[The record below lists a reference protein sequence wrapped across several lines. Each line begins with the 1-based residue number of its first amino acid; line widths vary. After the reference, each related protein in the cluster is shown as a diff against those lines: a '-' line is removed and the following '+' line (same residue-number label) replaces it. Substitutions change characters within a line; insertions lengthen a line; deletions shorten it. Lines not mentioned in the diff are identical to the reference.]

1 MSNVFS
7 FETFTAINEKNYT
20 IVWDHFEG
28 EIDRINEEI
37 FVTPTYHAKGDR
49 MNPEKIST
57 KQIKDI
63 VDQVAPVLISNYN
76 KNPRVKENNTVFIL
90 RDRRSNS
97 EIDRNPYRYERKYE
111 NDEDPN
117 SSMAIV
123 GAFYNQDQV
132 KSNHYD
138 PGFVVLLHDEPL
150 EVKIWV
156 DAVRKDITLKPNDY
170 LFKVITCRRKKDFIN
185 TQATDI
191 ILDVYDDHVDV
202 IRDKGDT
209 MKNRSF

>member
-1 MSNVFS
+1 MSNVLNY
-7 FETFTAINEKNYT
+7 ETFTAINEKNYT
-20 IVWDHFEG
+20 IIWDHFEG
-28 EIDRINEEI
+28 EIDKINEEI
-37 FVTPTYHAKGDR
+37 VVIPTFHAKDDR
-49 MNPEKIST
+49 MNPEKISMRH
-57 KQIKDI
+57 IKDI

-97 EIDRNPYRYERKYE
+97 EIDKNPYRYERKYQI
-111 NDEDPN
+111 DEDPN

-132 KSNHYD
+132 RTNRND
-138 PGFVVLLHDEPL
+138 PGFVVLLNDEPL

-156 DAVRKDITLKPNDY
+156 DTLRKDIDLKPNDY
-170 LFKVITCRRKKDFIN
+170 LFKVITCRRKKNFVN
-185 TQATDI
+185 TQVTDI

-202 IRDKGDT
+202 IRDK
-209 MKNRSF
+209 NNIQ